1 MTAAETEKEARNKLR
16 LARKGVIARVAA
28 RVKKQKQAVKALKQ
42 SLQAGGKTVP
52 ELAEETGLPPSEVL
66 WYLAALKKYGEIA
79 EGAKAGSYF
88 RYTLAALL
96 PSETEVD
103 QESSGGAA
111 Q

>member
-16 LARKGVIARVAA
+16 LARKEVIAKVAA
-28 RVKKQKQAVKALKQ
+28 RVKEQQQAVKVLKQ

-52 ELAEETGLPPSEVL
+52 ELAQDTGLPAADVL

-88 RYTLAALL
+88 RYLLATVL
-96 PSETEVD
+96 PVETTVELEISE
-103 QESSGGAA
+103 GAA
-111 Q
+111 K

>member
-1 MTAAETEKEARNKLR
+1 MIAAETDKEARNKLR

-28 RVKKQKQAVKALKQ
+28 RVKEQQQAVKALKQ

-52 ELAEETGLPPSEVL
+52 ELAQDTGLPASEVL

-88 RYTLAALL
+88 RYTLAARL
-96 PSETEVD
+96 PGESDVD

-111 Q
+111 K